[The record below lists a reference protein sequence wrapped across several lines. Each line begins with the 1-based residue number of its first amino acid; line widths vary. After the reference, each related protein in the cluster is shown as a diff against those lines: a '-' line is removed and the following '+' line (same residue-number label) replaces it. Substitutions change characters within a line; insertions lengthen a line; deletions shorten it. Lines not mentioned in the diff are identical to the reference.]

1 VEAKNRKEAAEIDR
15 IFLIKQQRERETADA
30 EQQVTLTSAASDTE
44 DRGLVVLT

>member
-30 EQQVTLTSAASDTE
+30 EQQVSAPTSTSH
-44 DRGLVVLT
+44 